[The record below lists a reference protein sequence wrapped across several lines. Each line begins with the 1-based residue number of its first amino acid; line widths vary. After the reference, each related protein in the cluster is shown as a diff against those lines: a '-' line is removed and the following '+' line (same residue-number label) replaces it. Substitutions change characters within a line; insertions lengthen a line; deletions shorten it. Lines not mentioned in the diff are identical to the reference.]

1 MAASSEVLRL
11 KRPQDMNL
19 HENDPQVILW
29 LVLTDVC
36 HLFPWGSINLLIFT
50 GEISQWL
57 FDRRETCYKNV
68 TSLSPKKLSTVII
81 GP

>member
-1 MAASSEVLRL
+1 MSEWFMAASSEVLCL

-36 HLFPWGSINLLIFT
+36 HLFPWGSINLPIFT

-57 FDRRETCYKNV
+57 FDRRETCYK
-68 TSLSPKKLSTVII
+68 KRDFII
-81 GP
+81 T